1 MHRFYRCFMMVS
13 YGLMGIFLLAGCD
26 GHADTFSLS
35 EQGAEQTEDAGQETS
50 GDRTEWPVDLS
61 EETEE
66 TEETEATQICVYVC
80 GQVQAPGVYYLDA
93 GSRICDAVSA
103 AGGCLDT
110 ADICAVNQAERLVD
124 GSRIYIPQEGET
136 AVSIS
141 TGDIPQVDGLVHL
154 NRADKETLMTLP
166 GIGETK
172 ADAILEYRDS
182 HGGFTKKEELM
193 DIPGIKDG
201 VFRKIEDY
209 ITVE

>member
-1 MHRFYRCFMMVS
+1 MMVS

-50 GDRTEWPVDLS
+50 GDRTEWSVDLS

-110 ADICAVNQAERLVD
+110 ADTCAVNQAERLVD

-141 TGDIPQVDGLVHL
+141 TGDIPQADGLVHL

>member
-1 MHRFYRCFMMVS
+1 MMVS

-50 GDRTEWPVDLS
+50 GDRTEWSVDLS
-61 EETEE
+61 EE

-110 ADICAVNQAERLVD
+110 ADTCAVNQAERLVD

-141 TGDIPQVDGLVHL
+141 MGDMEQADGLVHL

>member
-1 MHRFYRCFMMVS
+1 MHRFYRFFMMVS
-13 YGLMGIFLLAGCD
+13 YVLMGIFLLAGCD

-50 GDRTEWPVDLS
+50 GDRTEWSVDLS
-61 EETEE
+61 EE

-110 ADICAVNQAERLVD
+110 ADTCAVNQAERLVD

-141 TGDIPQVDGLVHL
+141 MGDMEQADGLVHL

>member
-50 GDRTEWPVDLS
+50 GDRTEWSVDLS

-110 ADICAVNQAERLVD
+110 ADTCAVNQAERLVD

-141 TGDIPQVDGLVHL
+141 TGDIPQADGLVHL

-166 GIGETK
+166 CIGETK

>member
-35 EQGAEQTEDAGQETS
+35 EQGAEQTEDTGQETS
-50 GDRTEWPVDLS
+50 GDRTEGPVDLS
-61 EETEE
+61 EE

-110 ADICAVNQAERLVD
+110 ADTCAVNQAERLVD

-136 AVSIS
+136 PVSIS
-141 TGDIPQVDGLVHL
+141 MGDMEQADGQVHL

>member
-66 TEETEATQICVYVC
+66 TEATQVCVYVC

-110 ADICAVNQAERLVD
+110 ADTCAVNQAERLVD

-141 TGDIPQVDGLVHL
+141 TGDIPQADGLVHL

>member
-50 GDRTEWPVDLS
+50 GDRTEWSVDLS
-61 EETEE
+61 EE

-110 ADICAVNQAERLVD
+110 ADTCAVNQAERLVD

-141 TGDIPQVDGLVHL
+141 MGDMEQADGLVHL

>member
-1 MHRFYRCFMMVS
+1 M
-13 YGLMGIFLLAGCD
+13 
-26 GHADTFSLS
+26 
-35 EQGAEQTEDAGQETS
+35 
-50 GDRTEWPVDLS
+50 DLS

-66 TEETEATQICVYVC
+66 TEETEASQICVYVC

-110 ADICAVNQAERLVD
+110 ADTCAVNQAERLVD

-141 TGDIPQVDGLVHL
+141 MGDMEQADGLVHL

>member
-1 MHRFYRCFMMVS
+1 MHRFYRCFMMIS

-50 GDRTEWPVDLS
+50 GDWTEWPVDLS
-61 EETEE
+61 EEAEE
-66 TEETEATQICVYVC
+66 TEVTQICVYVC
-80 GQVQAPGVYYLDA
+80 GQVQTPGVYYLDA

-110 ADICAVNQAERLVD
+110 ADICVVNQAERLVD

-136 AVSIS
+136 AAPIS
-141 TGDIPQVDGLVHL
+141 MGDMEQADGLVHL

>member
-1 MHRFYRCFMMVS
+1 MHRFYRYFMMVS

-50 GDRTEWPVDLS
+50 GDRTEWSVDLS

-110 ADICAVNQAERLVD
+110 ADTCAVNQAERLVD

-141 TGDIPQVDGLVHL
+141 TGDIPQADGLVHL

>member
-50 GDRTEWPVDLS
+50 GDRTEWSVDLS

-66 TEETEATQICVYVC
+66 TEATQVCVYVC

-110 ADICAVNQAERLVD
+110 ADTCAVNQAERLVD

-141 TGDIPQVDGLVHL
+141 TGDIPQADGLVHL

>member
-50 GDRTEWPVDLS
+50 GDRTEWSVDLS
-61 EETEE
+61 EE

-110 ADICAVNQAERLVD
+110 ADTCAVNQAERLVD

-141 TGDIPQVDGLVHL
+141 TGDIPQADGLVHL